1 MSSEHVAGSQEKRI
15 TGHAQATRIERRE
28 WVLWFLA
35 LLVTLLLT
43 VAVVS
48 FALPAF
54 NPPWDSFYWFH
65 IGQSIHGLIAM
76 VLLFDVYAIYQ
87 QLQIQRIRRQLNER
101 DELFR
106 VITENAADMIAV
118 VETDGK
124 RIYNSP
130 AYERVLGYSLE
141 ELGRTSAFEQIH
153 PDDRQQVIDAAD
165 RARRGGI
172 GECLEYRMRHKNGS
186 WKILESTASV
196 IRAGDGNAAKL
207 VVVNRDITDRKEAEA
222 KLRHSALYDSLTNLP
237 NRGLFLDRLAQAVVR
252 GKRHSEHKLAV
263 LFIDIDDF
271 KKFNDSL
278 GHSQGDQLL
287 IAIGQRLTMA
297 LRDGDTVSHE
307 S

>member
-1 MSSEHVAGSQEKRI
+1 MSSEQVAASQVKRI
-15 TGHAQATRIERRE
+15 TGYAQATRIERRE

-165 RARRGGI
+165 RAWNTGCGT
-172 GECLEYRMRHKNGS
+172 RMVPGKYS
-186 WKILESTASV
+186 SQ
-196 IRAGDGNAAKL
+196 
-207 VVVNRDITDRKEAEA
+207 
-222 KLRHSALYDSLTNLP
+222 LP
-237 NRGLFLDRLAQAVVR
+237 A
-252 GKRHSEHKLAV
+252 
-263 LFIDIDDF
+263 
-271 KKFNDSL
+271 
-278 GHSQGDQLL
+278 
-287 IAIGQRLTMA
+287 
-297 LRDGDTVSHE
+297 
-307 S
+307 